1 VVHDAARLS
10 QARPAGLTSPGD
22 DRSGLRYTAYLFPR
36 HPTTDT
42 TLRYRSHASQLLTLA
57 AFIGL
62 FVALTLPNRLAWITP
77 PAFIFFPLEFMIIG
91 LLLLVPGRAGNG
103 LRVGLAL
110 LLGLGLL
117 LRGSDL
123 VTHEIFARPFNL
135 VFDAHL
141 LADGSRLLT
150 GVLGSLA
157 GIGVGLLLAAA
168 AGLLCWLAFAMLG
181 RIQRALRASP
191 RISGAFMVAL
201 LLAWAGLKGTGWP
214 RADTHAW
221 DQLVLHGQ
229 DTVESLRDI
238 REFAA
243 TVNEDPWAGRSG
255 EGLFDR
261 LRGKDVFIVFAESYG
276 RVLLEREPFAESVT
290 ATLAQAQR
298 TLEAEG
304 VHMRSAFLTAPTV
317 GGLSW
322 LAHASALSGAW
333 IDSETRYESLI
344 ISERATLNRLFRDA
358 GWRTVAAMPAI
369 SMAWPEG
376 QYYGYDRIY
385 NAHNFGYRGLPF
397 NWVTM
402 PDQYVLSA
410 LEERERASADRQPVM
425 AEIALISS
433 HAPWAPVAEL
443 VPWDR
448 VGDGRIF
455 NEQAQSGPS
464 PEEVWQDVDSIR
476 SHYRRSIEYMLRT
489 MVSYVQEY
497 GDEDLVILLLG
508 DHPPAPFIS
517 GDTDGRDVPVHL
529 FASDPAV
536 IRAIDGWQ
544 WQPGLLPD
552 AGAPVWR
559 MDRLRDRFVEA
570 FSSGYGEGQ

>member
-1 VVHDAARLS
+1 M
-10 QARPAGLTSPGD
+10 
-22 DRSGLRYTAYLFPR
+22 
-36 HPTTDT
+36 
-42 TLRYRSHASQLLTLA
+42 RYRPDARQLLTLA

-77 PAFIFFPLEFMIIG
+77 PAFIFFPLEFMLIG
-91 LLLLVPGRAGNG
+91 LLLLAPGRAGDG
-103 LRVGLAL
+103 VRILLAL

-117 LRGSDL
+117 LRGADL

-135 VFDAHL
+135 VFDSHL

-157 GIGVGLLLAAA
+157 AVGVALLLAAG
-168 AGLLCWLAFAMLG
+168 AGLLFWLAFAMLG
-181 RIQRALRASP
+181 RIQRTLRAAS
-191 RISGAFMVAL
+191 RTSGAAMLVL
-201 LLAWAGLKGTGWP
+201 LLAWGVLKGTGWP
-214 RADTHAW
+214 RADTYAW

-229 DTVESLRDI
+229 DTLHSIRDI
-238 REFAA
+238 RAFAE
-243 TVNEDPWAGRSG
+243 TVSEDDLADRPADS
-255 EGLFDR
+255 LFAR
-261 LRGKDVFIVFAESYG
+261 LRGKDVFVVFAESYG
-276 RVLLEREPFAESVT
+276 RVLLEREPFAEPVT
-290 ATLAQAQR
+290 ATLMQAQQE
-298 TLEAEG
+298 LEAEG

-344 ISERATLNRLFRDA
+344 ISERVTLNRLFRDA

-376 QYYGYDRIY
+376 QYYGYDHIY
-385 NAHNFGYRGLPF
+385 HAHNFGYRGLPF

-410 LEERERASADRQPVM
+410 LQERERSVADRPPLM

-433 HAPWAPVAEL
+433 HAPWTPIAEL
-443 VPWDR
+443 VPWDQ

-455 NEQAQSGPS
+455 NDQAQSGPA
-464 PEEVWQDVDSIR
+464 PEEVWQEVESIR
-476 SHYRRSIEYMLRT
+476 SHYRQSIEYMLRT
-489 MVSYVQEY
+489 MVSYIQEY

-508 DHPPAPFIS
+508 DHPPAPLVS

-529 FASDPAV
+529 IARDPGV
-536 IRAIDGWQ
+536 IDAIADWH

-570 FSSGYGEGQ
+570 FSGQQRGTD